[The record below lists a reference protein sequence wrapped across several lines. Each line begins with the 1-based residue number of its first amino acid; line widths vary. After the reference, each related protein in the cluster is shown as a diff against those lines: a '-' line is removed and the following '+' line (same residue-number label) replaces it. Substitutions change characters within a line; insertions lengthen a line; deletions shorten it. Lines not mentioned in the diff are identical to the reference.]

1 MDTHI
6 VYSQNGECK
15 IIKDYFA
22 NHEKENQYLTLL
34 SIGENDG
41 KTLSNVLACIE
52 RGWYATL
59 VEPSEKAFAKL
70 FALHENNE
78 KVECLKYAIST
89 ECGIVEFFESG
100 EHAKEQYGENH
111 SLLSSLKKDETTK
124 WVNDT
129 FTKTKVEAID
139 FNTLLDLSVSVSFEL
154 ISIDAEGMDFEILKQ
169 IDLFEL
175 GCYMLIVE
183 NNGQEKEKYINYCY
197 NYGMKLF
204 KTTPQNLIF
213 VR

>member
-1 MDTHI
+1 M
-6 VYSQNGECK
+6 YSQSKEEQ

-22 NHEKENQYLTLL
+22 QHEKENQYLSLL

-59 VEPSEKAFAKL
+59 VEPSEKAFSKL
-70 FALHENNE
+70 FMLHEGNE

-111 SLLSSLKKDETTK
+111 SLLSSLKQDETTK
-124 WVNDT
+124 WT
-129 FTKTKVEAID
+129 QEKFTKTKVEAID
-139 FNTLLDLSVSVSFEL
+139 VNKLLDLSLAVSFEL

-169 IDLFEL
+169 MDLFNL
-175 GCYMLIVE
+175 GCYMLIIE
-183 NNGQEKEKYINYCY
+183 NNGQEKEKYIKYCY
-197 NYGMKLF
+197 NYGLKLF
-204 KTTPQNLIF
+204 HTNAQNLIF

>member
-1 MDTHI
+1 M
-6 VYSQNGECK
+6 YSQNNEELV
-15 IIKDYFA
+15 IKKYFSE
-22 NHEKENQYLTLL
+22 HEKVNECLTLL

-59 VEPSEKAFAKL
+59 VEPSEKSFAKL

-89 ECGIVEFFESG
+89 ECGIVEFHESG

-111 SLLSSLKKDETTK
+111 SLLSSLKKEETAK

-129 FTKTKVEAID
+129 FTTTKVEAID
-139 FNTLLDLSVSVSFEL
+139 FEELLNLSMNNSFEL
-154 ISIDAEGMDFEILKQ
+154 ISIDAEGMDFDILQQ
-169 IDLFEL
+169 IDLFDID
-175 GCYMLIVE
+175 CMMLIVE
-183 NNGQEKEKYINYCY
+183 NNGQEKENILNTATITVL
-197 NYGMKLF
+197 N
-204 KTTPQNLIF
+204 
-213 VR
+213 